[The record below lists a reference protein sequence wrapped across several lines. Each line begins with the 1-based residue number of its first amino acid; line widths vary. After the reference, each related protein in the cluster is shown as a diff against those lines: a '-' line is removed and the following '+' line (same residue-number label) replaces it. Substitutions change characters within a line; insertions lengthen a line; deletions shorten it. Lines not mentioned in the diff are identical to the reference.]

1 MLSWPPSVRIF
12 IAASP
17 ADMRR
22 GFDGLARM
30 TTEVIRQDPL
40 CCALFVF
47 RNRRGDRIKVLYWA
61 GDGFTLWYRRL
72 EQGTFRF
79 PACECYAAE
88 IRAVDL
94 TMILEGIGLSTTRRR
109 PRYAR
114 PTLATAEVKS
124 LDDAGRLALRSE
136 RSAPLLERHGN
147 WLEEQS
153 RNVLPKSPIGAAI
166 GYARSNRA
174 ALNRFTEVG

>member
-12 IAASP
+12 LAASP

-30 TTEVIRQDPL
+30 TTDVIRQDPFSG
-40 CCALFVF
+40 AVFVF

-61 GDGFTLWYRRL
+61 GDGFALWYRRL
-72 EQGTFRF
+72 ERGTFRF
-79 PACECYAAE
+79 PACEGDAAE

-94 TMILEGIGLSTTRRR
+94 TMILEGIDLTSTRRR

-114 PTLATAEVKS
+114 PTLTTAPI
-124 LDDAGRLALRSE
+124 AGPHPGGE
-136 RSAPLLERHGN
+136 SAG
-147 WLEEQS
+147 
-153 RNVLPKSPIGAAI
+153 
-166 GYARSNRA
+166 
-174 ALNRFTEVG
+174 